1 MTDSPSNNPP
11 PLRSQRLGGEGIFV
25 AADTFLA
32 TASNSGYN
40 LQVCSRRTPVCD
52 QYKMD
57 FKTKVEDGAQPSKFF
72 YGWYI
77 VAVGVLVH
85 IAATFAFSSTL
96 SIFLKPITE
105 ELGVSRGAFS
115 LIRTFEIGV
124 AALIVPLLGP
134 WIDRHGGRGI
144 LVLGVLMESAGLLLS
159 SLVQSFW
166 QFVLVRCS
174 LVIAGEALLGSLVI
188 NVTIAQWFVRKRGRA
203 MGIANLGTGIA
214 KLGIPLVAASLFVLI
229 GWRGTWAV
237 FGIIAPLLVVAPA
250 LIFVR
255 RRPED
260 IGLRPDGEP
269 PIQSPDPASSKS
281 ETPSARQ
288 RRSLP
293 PEVFWSRAEVLRLS
307 AFWLLVITFGIA
319 SVGIAGLNLHIFS
332 YVTDIGFS
340 PLIGASF
347 MSTIALTQLGST
359 LVWGMLADRFDVRKV
374 SCVQFLIQGVGL
386 VIITTSTDIRMV
398 YAGFFLYGT
407 GLAGSFVLRETI
419 WANFFGRASLGTVR
433 GLSLFFS
440 HLFAASGAP
449 FFGFLYDRMG
459 SYDFSF
465 TIFACAL
472 FTSSVLILLAKPPQK
487 YSLLANFS
495 KRE

>member
-1 MTDSPSNNPP
+1 MNDSN
-11 PLRSQRLGGEGIFV
+11 GG
-25 AADTFLA
+25 ADDIA
-32 TASNSGYN
+32 
-40 LQVCSRRTPVCD
+40 RT
-52 QYKMD
+52 
-57 FKTKVEDGAQPSKFF
+57 KFF

-77 VAVGVLVH
+77 VGVGILVN
-85 IAATFAFSSTL
+85 IAGTFAFSSTL

-134 WIDRHGGRGI
+134 WIDRHGGRGV
-144 LVLGVLMESAGLLLS
+144 LVLGVLMEGTGLLLS
-159 SLVQSFW
+159 SLVQNFW

-214 KLGIPLVAASLFVLI
+214 KFSIPLVAASLFVLI

-237 FGIIAPLLVVAPA
+237 FGIVAPLLVVAPA

-255 RRPED
+255 RSPED
-260 IGLRPDGEP
+260 IGLHPDGEP
-269 PIQSPDPASSKS
+269 PTQGAGRPMSDPGS
-281 ETPSARQ
+281 TART
-288 RRSLP
+288 RS
-293 PEVFWSRAEVLRLS
+293 VGTDRIWTRGEVLRLP

-332 YVTDIGFS
+332 YVTDIGYP
-340 PLIGASF
+340 PLIAASF

-359 LVWGMLADRFDVRKV
+359 LVWGFLADRFDIRKV
-374 SCVQFLIQGVGL
+374 SCIQFLIQGVGL
-386 VIITTSTDIRMV
+386 VTAITSGQIHLT
-398 YAGFFLYGT
+398 YLGFFLYGT
-407 GLAGSFVLRETI
+407 GLAGSFVIREVI
-419 WANFFGRASLGTVR
+419 WANFFGRTSLGTVR

-449 FFGFLYDRMG
+449 FFGFLHDRMG
-459 SYDFSF
+459 SYNLSF
-465 TIFACAL
+465 TIFSCAL
-472 FTSSVLILLAKPPQK
+472 FTSAFLILLAKPPNPV
-487 YSLLANFS
+487 SRAGS
-495 KRE
+495 RSRE

>member
-1 MTDSPSNNPP
+1 MEDRSDAGDSA
-11 PLRSQRLGGEGIFV
+11 RS
-25 AADTFLA
+25 
-32 TASNSGYN
+32 SS
-40 LQVCSRRTPVCD
+40 
-52 QYKMD
+52 
-57 FKTKVEDGAQPSKFF
+57 FF

-77 VAVGVLVH
+77 VGVGILVN
-85 IAATFAFSSTL
+85 IAGTFAFSSTL

-115 LIRTFEIGV
+115 LIRTFEIGI

-134 WIDRHGGRGI
+134 WIDRHGGRGV
-144 LVLGVLMESAGLLLS
+144 LVLGALMEGTGLLLS
-159 SLVQSFW
+159 GLVQTFW

-214 KLGIPLVAASLFVLI
+214 KLGIPLCAASLFVLV
-229 GWRGTWAV
+229 GWRSTWAI

-250 LIFVR
+250 LIFMHR
-255 RRPED
+255 KPED

-269 PIQSPDPASSKS
+269 PLQNLDKLFMGG
-281 ETPSARQ
+281 ETPTSERRPNHAETRW
-288 RRSLP
+288 RRSEVMRLP
-293 PEVFWSRAEVLRLS
+293 S
-307 AFWLLVITFGIA
+307 FWLLIFTFGIA

-332 YVTDIGFS
+332 YVTDIGYS
-340 PLIGASF
+340 PLVAASF

-359 LVWGMLADRFDVRKV
+359 LIWGMLADRFDVRKV
-374 SCVQFLIQGVGL
+374 SSVQFLIQGVGL
-386 VIITTSTDIRMV
+386 VTAISSADILLV

-407 GLAGSFVLRETI
+407 GLAGSFVLREVI

-449 FFGFLYDRMG
+449 FFGFLHDRMG
-459 SYDFSF
+459 SYSLSF
-465 TIFACAL
+465 TIFSCAL
-472 FTSSVLILLAKPPQK
+472 FTSSLLILLAKSPRQ
-487 YSLLANFS
+487 
-495 KRE
+495 